1 MVVVIKHIKP
11 PRDEKPSELITVCG
25 VRGGYV
31 CKYFPLICL
40 IACFIVVVNFIL
52 NIF

>member
-1 MVVVIKHIKP
+1 MVNEMEYKKP
-11 PRDEKPSELITVCG
+11 PRDEKQSELREVWG

-31 CKYFPLICL
+31 CKYFPLMCL